1 MQPRLSDSANGNDSP
16 LALTAD
22 GFSGLG
28 LDEPL
33 VRAAREAQYVEP
45 TPIQRAAIP
54 LALAGRDL
62 IACAQTGTGKTAA
75 FSLPMLQRV
84 SGRVDD
90 IPVVRG
96 LILTPTRELAS
107 QIGAS
112 LAIYGRHLELWHT
125 VVFGGVGM
133 GEQRRELRRGVDIVV
148 ATPGR
153 LLDLLSRGALVLDA
167 VDTFVLDEADRMLDM
182 GFLPD
187 VRRIIARLPAERQTL
202 LFSATM
208 PPDIVSLARTMLRDP
223 AYATAPQT
231 KAEAPQIEQV
241 VHFVNRHEKWEL
253 LLKLLGQPGRG
264 PTLVFSR
271 TKHGARRLAT
281 FLQNRGVDAD
291 AIHGDKSQQARARAL
306 TSFRNHRLSVLVATD
321 IAARG
326 IDVAGISH
334 VVNFDLPA
342 SPETYV
348 HRIGRTGRAGARGV
362 ALSFCEPLERA
373 HLHGIERLVG
383 QPLSCGSGEARPPI
397 KDTKRLRPK
406 SWRRR

>member
-1 MQPRLSDSANGNDSP
+1 
-16 LALTAD
+16 LTAD
-22 GFSGLG
+22 GFSSLG

-33 VRAAREAQYVEP
+33 LRAVRDAQYIEP

-54 LALAGRDL
+54 LALTGRDL

-84 SGRVDD
+84 CGRVDNK
-90 IPVVRG
+90 PVVRG
-96 LILTPTRELAS
+96 LILTPTRELAT

-112 LAIYGRHLELWHT
+112 LEIYGRHLKLWHT
-125 VVFGGVGM
+125 VVFGGVSM
-133 GEQRRELRRGVDIVV
+133 REQRRELRQGVDILV

-153 LLDLLSRGALVLDA
+153 LLDLLSRGDLALDA

-208 PPDIVSLARTMLRDP
+208 PHDIIALARTMLRDP
-223 AYATAPQT
+223 AYATTPHME
-231 KAEAPQIEQV
+231 AESPQIEQV
-241 VHFVNRHEKWEL
+241 VHFVGRHEKREL

-271 TKHGARRLAT
+271 TKHGASRLAT
-281 FLQNRGVDAD
+281 FLQKRGVDAD
-291 AIHGDKSQQARARAL
+291 AIHGDKSQPARARAL
-306 TSFRNHRLSVLVATD
+306 TSFRDHSVSVLVATD

-383 QPLSCGSGEARPPI
+383 QRLACASGEARPPI
-397 KDTKRLRPK
+397 RDTKRLR
-406 SWRRR
+406 SRSRHRR